1 MTESTPPLGVLSDE
15 FDRVLKHI
23 DHRIEGVGHHI
34 DQRLREEREHS
45 DRRIDET
52 KTELVKQTA
61 VNAAAVSQV
70 NASITAMNATL
81 AGHNGRLTKVEKF
94 LEYMRGMK
102 DGAGGSG
109 RLMLTIYG
117 AIATAVAIAG
127 GVAALLRLG

>member
-1 MTESTPPLGVLSDE
+1 MSDSTPPLGVLSDE
-15 FDRVLKHI
+15 FDRVLTHI
-23 DHRIEGVGHHI
+23 DSRLDKVGRYI
-34 DQRLREEREHS
+34 DERLREEREHA

-117 AIATAVAIAG
+117 ALATLAGVGIALASILT
-127 GVAALLRLG
+127 R